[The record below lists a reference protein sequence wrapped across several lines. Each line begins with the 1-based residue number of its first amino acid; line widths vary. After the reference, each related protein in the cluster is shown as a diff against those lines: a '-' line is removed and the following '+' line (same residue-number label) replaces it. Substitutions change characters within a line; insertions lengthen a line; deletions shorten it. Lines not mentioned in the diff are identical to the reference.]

1 MAIDLNKIVEHF
13 ATTLFQLRGVYRYKI
28 SSGSKGI
35 QKTAPYPGF
44 VFPISGCA
52 EYQFNNT
59 PYLVK
64 PGVVL
69 HGSANATMSKCV
81 IGDGDWEFIS
91 VLYET
96 YQEPPAMRLSN
107 THFSLSV
114 GQSVQLYDLLLR
126 LNTISN
132 RPGGLPAFQTE
143 TLFRQVLE
151 EAFLCARNQTKYG
164 AQELFDTVSEYI
176 CTHYM
181 DDITVRSLAEQ
192 HGVNENRLFYIFQ
205 KYAGMGPADYLRTY
219 RLNRARDLLV
229 TTQGSIGDIAE
240 QIGYPDALYFSR
252 IFKKHFGVPPS
263 KYWEK

>member
-1 MAIDLNKIVEHF
+1 MAIEPNKIIEHF
-13 ATTLFQLRGVYRYKI
+13 AAALFQIRGVYRYKI
-28 SSGSKGI
+28 SSGSRGT
-35 QKTAPYPGF
+35 QKAAPYPGF
-44 VFPISGCA
+44 VFPLSGCA

-59 PYLVK
+59 PYLIK

-69 HGSANATMSKCV
+69 HGMANATMRKCV
-81 IGDGDWEFIS
+81 IGEEDWEFIS

-96 YQEPPAMRLSN
+96 YKEPSAIKLAN
-107 THFSLSV
+107 THFSFTV
-114 GQSVQLYDLLLR
+114 GQSVQLYDLLHR
-126 LNTISN
+126 LYIISN

-151 EAFLCARNQTKYG
+151 ETFLCVRNQTQYG
-164 AQELFDTVSEYI
+164 AQELFDSVSEYI
-176 CTHYM
+176 HTHYM
-181 DDITVRSLAEQ
+181 GDLTVRTLAEQ

-229 TTQGSIGDIAE
+229 TTSGSIGEIAE
-240 QIGYPDALYFSR
+240 QIGFPDALYFSR

-263 KYWEK
+263 KFWEE